1 MADVSAPSAGGFQF
15 DLCRR
20 NEHLSKKGVAPPAPT
35 KTGTTI
41 AGILFKVRSRSLYDV
56 YVVCSLTVQS
66 TASFLPASQCALIQ
80 RCLDQPGEGEYTCH
94 RLRAVRLNG
103 PVVELFGGL
112 CSAASLS
119 EYCAELALESLSCE
133 CIGMVGSSWTVGS
146 TPCESTRNPS
156 ALMQPTRRGIHVG

>member
-56 YVVCSLTVQS
+56 HVVCSLPVQS
-66 TASFLPASQCALIQ
+66 AASFLPASQWHALVQ
-80 RCLDQPGEGEYTCH
+80 RCLDQPGEGVSKHARRTRVLSSTSSSPPEW
-94 RLRAVRLNG
+94 
-103 PVVELFGGL
+103 PSVVELFDGPCLQVG
-112 CSAASLS
+112 S
-119 EYCAELALESLSCE
+119 ESL
-133 CIGMVGSSWTVGS
+133 
-146 TPCESTRNPS
+146 
-156 ALMQPTRRGIHVG
+156 